1 MLNEPEEECELEQLV
16 PVEDDQRLCEPFGE
30 VTPPVSPGVSKIT
43 QTSPTAPINKQM
55 STSGGPSSVRSVGS
69 QSSSSSRTLNHVP
82 TALSISSSHSNSANP
97 GSGTR
102 LIYVNEKLNSRPAR
116 PPPPQLSSR
125 TQSIKRDVTDVR
137 RMETALLHLLEDFH
151 SGKLRAFGKDCS
163 MEQMTGIREQQ
174 EHLARLHF
182 EIGAQQESYSPLSEE
197 GLRKGAENMNALMSS
212 LEHLSESIERLHSSN
227 S

>member
-125 TQSIKRDVTDVR
+125 TQSIKRVVPLDRTVHHHCFLSDVTDVR

-151 SGKLRAFGKDCS
+151 SGKLRAFG
-163 MEQMTGIREQQ
+163 E
-174 EHLARLHF
+174 F
-182 EIGAQQESYSPLSEE
+182 
-197 GLRKGAENMNALMSS
+197 
-212 LEHLSESIERLHSSN
+212 
-227 S
+227 